1 MKPLIGL
8 TPTPE
13 LLNMP
18 HGTFRRHT
26 LSDHYSR
33 AIAAAGG
40 IPVMLPSNF
49 DDADAMLDRLDGVV
63 ITGGGDINPAEYEQ
77 DQHPKTDEI
86 DSERD
91 AFEQMVLKS
100 AIARDMPI
108 LGICRG
114 LQMFN
119 VGLGGTLYQDVEDL
133 KPDPAEHRQQSLGVH
148 AEERFHSVTIAPGEH
163 PLKEIADN
171 GTMEV
176 NSFHHQ
182 GIDKLA
188 SDLQAIATAEDG
200 LVEAVWH
207 PGISWGMAV
216 QWHPELLAH
225 KYDEH
230 AAIFRSLVEASEK
243 HHESEVNS

>member
-13 LLNMP
+13 LLEMP

-33 AIAAAGG
+33 AISAAGG

-49 DDADAMLDRLDGVV
+49 DDADAMLERLDGVV
-63 ITGGGDINPAEYEQ
+63 ITGGGDISPAEYAQE
-77 DQHPKTDEI
+77 QHPKTAEI
-86 DSERD
+86 DPERD
-91 AFEQMVLKS
+91 AFEQSVLKS
-100 AIARDMPI
+100 AIARDMPV

-114 LQMFN
+114 LQIFN
-119 VGLGGTLYQDVEDL
+119 VGLGGTLYQDVEEL
-133 KPDPAEHRQQSLGVH
+133 KPDAAEHRQQSLGIH
-148 AEERFHSVTIAPGEH
+148 AEERFHPVKIADGDH
-163 PLKEIADN
+163 PLRKLGDEI
-171 GTMEV
+171 EV

-182 GIDKLA
+182 GIDQLA
-188 SDLQAIATAEDG
+188 DDLEAIATAQDG

-230 AAIFRSLVEASEK
+230 AAIFSSLVAASEK
-243 HHESEVNS
+243 HHEAKVNS